1 MNEAEPSHKA
11 TLLHNIRSG
20 HEALAQTLATMTETR
35 MTTPGVY
42 ADANGEW
49 TVKDIL
55 AHITWWEQSVFGWLG
70 LPRAVERSPLP
81 EGELS
86 EEQTNNAIF
95 EGNRNRSLDDVMNS
109 FQHSNQ
115 QLVNA
120 LEAVSEEQLNQ
131 RHKSAP
137 NGPTIFE
144 SFPGNTYEHY
154 QIHLQSIRD
163 WLDKQ

>member
-1 MNEAEPSHKA
+1 MGETSHKA
-11 TLLHNIRSG
+11 ELLHNIRSG
-20 HEALAQTLATMTETR
+20 HEELAQTLARMTATQ

-42 ADANGEW
+42 ADDNGEW

-86 EEQTNNAIF
+86 EEQVNNAIF

-109 FQHSNQ
+109 FEHSYQ
-115 QLVNA
+115 QLVSA
-120 LEAVSEEQLNQ
+120 VEAASEEQLNQ
-131 RHKSAP
+131 RRKSAP
-137 NGPTIFE
+137 SGPTIYE